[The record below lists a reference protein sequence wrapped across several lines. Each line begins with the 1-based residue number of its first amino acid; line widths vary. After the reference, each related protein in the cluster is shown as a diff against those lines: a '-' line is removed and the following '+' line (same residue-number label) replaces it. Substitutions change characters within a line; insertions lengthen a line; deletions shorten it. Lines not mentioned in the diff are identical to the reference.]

1 MRLSDYPKSLSATV
15 LLSILLVGGVV
26 ALFMYIVNIQTRII
40 EAAALEN
47 ARLYT
52 DALVEFRTL
61 YTSEVVAKVA
71 AHADFSVTHDYQNDK
86 YAIPL
91 PATLSMELGRR
102 IGEHQ
107 SGAETHLYSA
117 YPFPWRIETGG
128 LNEPFRQQAWQALNH
143 EPTQAFYQFTQY
155 KGNPVL
161 RYAVADLMRPSC
173 VQCHNEHPD
182 TPKTGWQV
190 NDVRGVLE
198 VIHPLDKI
206 RLQTRDSTQNLFW
219 FAGITALFGALCLY
233 LFVSRHKQNTATLEK
248 LVEVATAE
256 VKDTQIQLAKA
267 EKMASLGELTSSI
280 AHEINQ
286 PLGAIILSAEGL
298 DRKVEKGHFDNVT
311 NYTHRIVQQVRRID
325 GIIKQLSLIGRSS
338 ALVTVERI
346 DLNQLLGNAVIQLQD
361 EFEAASIHVEQKL
374 CQDKIWI
381 NATELELERAF
392 INILSNAQQA
402 VAQNTVEKYIGITT
416 SVSNQLATIKITN
429 NGSQIPAKLRDKIFE
444 PFFTTKEPGEGTGL
458 GLAMCY
464 GIIHNLK
471 GEIVLADSSSMET
484 TFEITLPIAQQQ
496 ADQT

>member
-1 MRLSDYPKSLSATV
+1 
-15 LLSILLVGGVV
+15 
-26 ALFMYIVNIQTRII
+26 
-40 EAAALEN
+40 
-47 ARLYT
+47 
-52 DALVEFRTL
+52 
-61 YTSEVVAKVA
+61 
-71 AHADFSVTHDYQNDK
+71 
-86 YAIPL
+86 
-91 PATLSMELGRR
+91 
-102 IGEHQ
+102 
-107 SGAETHLYSA
+107 
-117 YPFPWRIETGG
+117 
-128 LNEPFRQQAWQALNH
+128 
-143 EPTQAFYQFTQY
+143 
-155 KGNPVL
+155 
-161 RYAVADLMRPSC
+161 
-173 VQCHNEHPD
+173 
-182 TPKTGWQV
+182 
-190 NDVRGVLE
+190 
-198 VIHPLDKI
+198 
-206 RLQTRDSTQNLFW
+206 
-219 FAGITALFGALCLY
+219 
-233 LFVSRHKQNTATLEK
+233 
-248 LVEVATAE
+248 
-256 VKDTQIQLAKA
+256 
-267 EKMASLGELTSSI
+267 MASLGELTSSI